1 MEPEVRAA
9 LLVMGLLFVVVFGL
23 MTVAVVVESG
33 LDVLSVAAFA
43 IVAMVLIGI
52 VGAFRQPPGK

>member
-9 LLVMGLLFVVVFGL
+9 LLVMGLLFVAVFGL